1 MSAALVF
8 ILCIC
13 VFICSSDGL
22 IRCVYLWE
30 HKHADADTQQFL
42 FAFTQCEGEF
52 IVPGTEFSV
61 LLRLTYTWPG
71 NLFIDFICA
80 SLLVETLIAWAWG
93 QVSYLRVASKLFV
106 TSTNWWF
113 FWFFL
118 GFHWWKWTKKKEKE
132 NMMLF
137 RDGRSRC
144 LSIKKLKTLCPQQP
158 HSWLLKKYFE
168 LASFN
173 KIKGGAR
180 VHASMHGC
188 GGGFVWHLNIN
199 HRSN

>member
-8 ILCIC
+8 ISCIC

-42 FAFTQCEGEF
+42 FAFAQCEGEF
-52 IVPGTEFSV
+52 IVPRTEFSV
-61 LLRLTYTWPG
+61 LLWLTYTWPG
-71 NLFIDFICA
+71 NLFIDFISA

-106 TSTNWWF
+106 TSIYWWF
-113 FWFFL
+113 FLFSVL
-118 GFHWWKWTKKKEKE
+118 LMKVNQTEE

-137 RDGRSRC
+137 RDGRRRS
-144 LSIKKLKTLCPQQP
+144 LSTKKLKTAQLVA
-158 HSWLLKKYFE
+158 KKVFW
-168 LASFN
+168 AC
-173 KIKGGAR
+173 I
-180 VHASMHGC
+180 HQ
-188 GGGFVWHLNIN
+188 
-199 HRSN
+199 